1 MDDLVKQALIETKF
15 ARDGDYFVMEIENPL
30 TIAHMR
36 QRIREVGHFSDTS
49 FNSSL
54 VRAPLS
60 AVTDLMLSIIPDDQ
74 HQAIKAALVDAGAPD
89 NSVKAVVKGALKTL
103 GSKVI
108 GEAADQVAE
117 GIVDRSADF
126 LGPLVNAGIE
136 QIRDR
141 WSALYPAD
149 GNEN

>member
-1 MDDLVKQALIETKF
+1 MAEAKKAGINRLNRIAGQVRGVAQMVEDDRYCIDILHQI
-15 ARDGDYFVMEIENPL
+15 
-30 TIAHMR
+30 
-36 QRIREVGHFSDTS
+36 
-49 FNSSL
+49 
-54 VRAPLS
+54 
-60 AVTDLMLSIIPDDQ
+60 
-74 HQAIKAALVDAGAPD
+74 QAIKSALVDAGAPD

>member
-1 MDDLVKQALIETKF
+1 MNMGLPCALAAASAFGKS
-15 ARDGDYFVMEIENPL
+15 VMGLAAE
-30 TIAHMR
+30 
-36 QRIREVGHFSDTS
+36 
-49 FNSSL
+49 
-54 VRAPLS
+54 
-60 AVTDLMLSIIPDDQ
+60 
-74 HQAIKAALVDAGAPD
+74 AALVDAGAPD